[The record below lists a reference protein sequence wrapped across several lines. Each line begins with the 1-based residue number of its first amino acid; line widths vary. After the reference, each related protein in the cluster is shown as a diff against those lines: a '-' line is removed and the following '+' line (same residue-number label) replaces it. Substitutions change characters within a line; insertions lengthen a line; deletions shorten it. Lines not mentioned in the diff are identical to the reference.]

1 MSGTKFGRKITTE
14 PETKAINLIDN
25 LNMFVAPNYDP
36 VAEKIQADLE
46 NLRSACIARIEPSA
60 IVSMTEEALTAQM
73 VSAVYDESKQRNLS
87 ITHKEHE
94 DLAKE
99 IIADIRGLGPIQVL
113 LDDDDVS
120 SIMVNGPQAVYA
132 EIGGL
137 LRRMNIK
144 FRNNTHLIN
153 LCQRIASSIGR
164 SVDEFNP
171 LCDARLRDGS
181 RVNIVLPSIALDGAY
196 LTIRKFR
203 KRAITMEELVKLGST
218 TPEIAEMLAIIS
230 RSRLNFIISGST
242 NSGKTTLLNA
252 MTGNIDKIER
262 IITIEDAAEL
272 QVQHPHVV
280 RMETRPP
287 SREQR
292 DSEVTP
298 RDLVRNALRM
308 QPDRIIIGEV
318 RGAEAFDMLQAMNT
332 GHNGSMSTIHA
343 NSAREAISRLE
354 NMVMMASS
362 NIGINA
368 IRAQIMSA
376 INIIVQVQRL
386 RDGSRRIVE
395 IAELVGSENN
405 IPLLNTLVEYKYD
418 GETADGKIRGGY
430 IVNPIP
436 SRFSKELAYYELDKK
451 WMAAME
457 AAAKKSGSGY

>member
-1 MSGTKFGRKITTE
+1 MRDTKFGRKIT
-14 PETKAINLIDN
+14 PESEKKAINLVDDIN
-25 LNMFVAPNYDP
+25 ALIVPKYDP
-36 VAEKIQADLE
+36 IDEKIQKDLE
-46 NLRSACIARIEPSA
+46 DLRAACMERLEPGMISSLPEDKLMQE
-60 IVSMTEEALTAQM
+60 ILSI
-73 VSAVYDESKQRNLS
+73 VYDESKQRNLS
-87 ITHKEHE
+87 ITRNEHDE
-94 DLAKE
+94 IASE

-113 LDDDDVS
+113 LDDEDVS
-120 SIMVNGPQAVYA
+120 GIMVNGPQIVYA

-137 LRRMNIK
+137 IRRMNIR
-144 FRNNTHLIN
+144 FRNEMHLVN
-153 LCQRIASSIGR
+153 LCQRIATSIGR

-181 RVNIVLPSIALDGAY
+181 RVNIVLPPIALDGAS

-203 KRAITMEELVKLGST
+203 KRAITMNELVKLGST

-262 IITIEDAAEL
+262 IVTIEDAAEL
-272 QVQHPHVV
+272 QLQHPHVV

-287 SREQR
+287 SREQK

-343 NSAREAISRLE
+343 NSARESISRLE
-354 NMVMMASS
+354 NMVMMANA

-405 IPLLNTLVEYKYD
+405 VPLLNTLVEYKYD

-430 IVNPIP
+430 VVNPVP

-451 WMAAME
+451 WMSAME